1 MLKKDIYDK
10 VKTIKESN
18 INLQVRNIN
27 FQMNL
32 NYSESFILKN
42 IYLLFINSLT
52 GDVMFFK
59 HEKILM
65 FF

>member
-42 IYLLFINSLT
+42 IYLLFINSLKKFINIRRT
-52 GDVMFFK
+52 LLDY
-59 HEKILM
+59 
-65 FF
+65 